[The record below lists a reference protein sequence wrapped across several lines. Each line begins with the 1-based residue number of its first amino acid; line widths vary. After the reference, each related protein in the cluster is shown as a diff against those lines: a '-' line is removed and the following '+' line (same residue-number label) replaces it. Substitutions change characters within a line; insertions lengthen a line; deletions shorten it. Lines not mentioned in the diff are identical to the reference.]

1 MKFINKNKFLFVF
14 NLCFYCT
21 FSNKI
26 LSYFAEPNF
35 IIYDEWFDDDLEKTK
50 IDFKNK
56 KIKTTKN
63 VHEFFYELSNHK
75 IGASEN
81 NMQLDTKEKELITN
95 NYLVNNT
102 NYLENI
108 SESYSPLSNK
118 KFKLL
123 KKFTKSKLK
132 FNLTKKLVY
141 SLSIVSCLIIFG
153 FLIFFILTI

>member
-1 MKFINKNKFLFVF
+1 
-14 NLCFYCT
+14 
-21 FSNKI
+21 

-35 IIYDEWFDDDLEKTK
+35 IIYDEWFDDNLKKTK
-50 IDFKNK
+50 LDVKNK
-56 KIKTTKN
+56 KIKTTEN
-63 VHEFFYELSNHK
+63 LHEFFYELSNHK

-81 NMQLDTKEKELITN
+81 NMQLDTKANKKVLITN
-95 NYLVNNT
+95 NYLANN
-102 NYLENI
+102 NLDNI

-153 FLIFFILTI
+153 LLIFLF

>member
-1 MKFINKNKFLFVF
+1 
-14 NLCFYCT
+14 
-21 FSNKI
+21 

-35 IIYDEWFDDDLEKTK
+35 IIYDEWFDDNFKKTK
-50 IDFKNK
+50 LDVKNK
-56 KIKTTKN
+56 KIKTTEN
-63 VHEFFYELSNHK
+63 LHEFFYELSNHK

-141 SLSIVSCLIIFG
+141 SLSIVSCLLIFG

>member
-1 MKFINKNKFLFVF
+1 M
-14 NLCFYCT
+14 
-21 FSNKI
+21 
-26 LSYFAEPNF
+26 SYFAEPNF
-35 IIYDEWFDDDLEKTK
+35 IIYDEWFDDDLEKTTLDVK
-50 IDFKNK
+50 YK
-56 KIKTTKN
+56 KIKTTEN
-63 VHEFFYELSNHK
+63 LHEFFYELSNHK

-141 SLSIVSCLIIFG
+141 SLSIVSCLLIFG

>member
-1 MKFINKNKFLFVF
+1 MFLLYF
-14 NLCFYCT
+14 LWD
-21 FSNKI
+21 KI

-35 IIYDEWFDDDLEKTK
+35 IIYDEWFDDNLKKTK
-50 IDFKNK
+50 LDVKNK
-56 KIKTTKN
+56 KIKTTEN
-63 VHEFFYELSNHK
+63 LHEFFYELSNHK

-81 NMQLDTKEKELITN
+81 NMQLDTKANKKVLITN
-95 NYLVNNT
+95 NYLANN
-102 NYLENI
+102 NLDNI

-153 FLIFFILTI
+153 LLIFLF

>member
-1 MKFINKNKFLFVF
+1 M
-14 NLCFYCT
+14 
-21 FSNKI
+21 
-26 LSYFAEPNF
+26 SYFAEPNF
-35 IIYDEWFDDDLEKTK
+35 IIYDEWFDDNLKKTK
-50 IDFKNK
+50 LDVKNK
-56 KIKTTKN
+56 KIKTTEN
-63 VHEFFYELSNHK
+63 LHEFFYELSNHK

-132 FNLTKKLVY
+132 FNLTKKSVY